1 MDLCLFAT
9 RADIEELGRHS
20 LNRDLQGVWRLYVPD
35 IGPGQLYGYRVRGP
49 WKPEE
54 GHRFDPA
61 KLLIDP
67 CAHALCGD
75 YVDDP
80 SLLGHEQDS
89 TPFVAKSVV
98 VDPRFDWQGDRPP
111 ATPWRETVIYECHV
125 RGMTRL
131 HPDLPEELRGTY
143 LGLVQEPVLDHL
155 SSLGVTTV
163 ELLPVQHFVSEHHL
177 IENGLSN
184 YFGYNPIAFCAPH
197 SAYALGDAGQ
207 QVQEFKAMVR
217 GLHRAGLEVIL
228 DVVFNHTAEGD
239 HRGPTLSLRGLDNRL
254 YYRLRADDRRYYENY
269 SGCGNTL
276 DTGDPQVARWVLGC
290 LRHWV
295 EEMHVDGFRF
305 DLATTLG
312 RDQQA
317 FDAQSPFFEQ
327 LETDPVLSPV
337 KLIAEPWDMGPAGY
351 QLGRFPTGWAEWND
365 RFRDDVRSFWR
376 GDHGSTRAL
385 AERIEGSA
393 DVFDPEQRP
402 LQESS
407 INFVTCHDGFTLH
420 DLVSYEHKHNLAN
433 GEGNGDGHNHNLSR
447 NWGVEG
453 PTDSLAI
460 LGEREKAKR
469 GLLATLAFSRGV
481 PMLSHGDELGRTQLG
496 NNNAYCQ
503 DNELTWIDWDLDDT
517 KLRLLEFVRRVFALR
532 RQGAAGGWKPST
544 DEVWTWISAS
554 GWEMT
559 AADWGRAAPAPL
571 GLLLGDAPELY
582 CLLFNPADQEH
593 LFSLPRT
600 GELDG
605 WRQILNTDGNAELR
619 LTGRSIRLAPNS
631 LLLLEWES
639 R

>member
-1 MDLCLFAT
+1 VDLCLFAST
-9 RADIEELGRHS
+9 ADTEELERHP
-20 LNRDLQGVWRLYVPD
+20 LTRDRQGVWRLYVPD

-61 KLLIDP
+61 KLLVDP

-75 YVDDP
+75 FVDDP
-80 SLLGHEQDS
+80 SLLGRELDS

-98 VDPRFDWQGDRPP
+98 LDPQFDWQGDRPP
-111 ATPWRETVIYECHV
+111 ATLWRETVIYECHV

-131 HPDLPEELRGTY
+131 HPDIPEELRGTY

-155 SSLGVTTV
+155 SSLGVTAV

-197 SAYALGDAGQ
+197 SAYASGDAGH
-207 QVQEFKAMVR
+207 QVQEFKTMVR

-239 HRGPTLSLRGLDNRL
+239 HRGPTLCLRGLDNRL
-254 YYRLRADDRRYYENY
+254 YYRLRADDLRYYENY
-269 SGCGNTL
+269 SGCGNTV
-276 DTGDPQVARWVLGC
+276 DTGDPRVARWVVGC

-312 RDQQA
+312 RDQQD
-317 FDAQSPFFEQ
+317 FDAQGPFFEQ
-327 LETDPVLSPV
+327 LESEPVLSAV

-365 RFRDDVRSFWR
+365 RFRDNVRSFWR
-376 GDHGSTRAL
+376 GDRGSVRAL
-385 AERIEGSA
+385 AARIEGSA
-393 DVFDPEQRP
+393 DVFDPGQRP
-402 LQESS
+402 PRESS
-407 INFVTCHDGFTLH
+407 LNFVTCHDGFTLQ

-433 GEGNGDGHNHNLSR
+433 GEGNRDGHNHNLSS

-460 LGEREKAKR
+460 LGEREKVKR
-469 GLLATLAFSRGV
+469 SLLATLAFSRGV

-517 KLRLLEFVRRVFALR
+517 KLRFLEFVRQVFTLR
-532 RQGAAGGWKPST
+532 RQGAAGGWKSST
-544 DEVWTWISAS
+544 ETVWSWISAS

-559 AADWGRAAPAPL
+559 AADWGRAAPSPL
-571 GLLLGDAPELY
+571 GLMLGDAPELS
-582 CLLFNPADQEH
+582 CLLFNPADEEH

-600 GELDG
+600 GELGG
-605 WRQILNTDGNAELR
+605 WRQILNTDRIAERRLR
-619 LTGRSIRLAPNS
+619 GRSIRLAPNS
-631 LLLLEWES
+631 LVLLEWKNC
-639 R
+639 